1 MSKEWLITGQ
11 GYEKTDSSKQTIL
24 LHETLMAACEST
36 AKEQFNAIY
45 NTTHHIIRIY
55 SIMETALLDAL
66 ISPVEVCA
74 CENGRCSRS
83 VQECFLDARY
93 GAL

>member
-11 GYEKTDSSKQTIL
+11 GYEKTDPSKQTLL

-36 AKEQFNAIY
+36 AREQFNAIY
-45 NTTHHIIRIY
+45 STTHDIIRIY

-83 VQECFLDARY
+83 VEECFLDARY

>member
-11 GYEKTDSSKQTIL
+11 GYEKTDASKQTIL

-36 AKEQFNAIY
+36 AREKFNTKY
-45 NTTHHIIRIY
+45 DTTHHIVRIY

-66 ISPVEVCA
+66 ISP
-74 CENGRCSRS
+74 
-83 VQECFLDARY
+83 LDTQY